1 MFYIIAI
8 FALALNAA
16 ELKEWK
22 AGYAPEGILSDNSEG
37 GDLYALYRCPTRLA
51 AERVLRAAARSEKRN
66 LQVHA
71 LKTGLHA
78 AACVRPKGRFAV
90 RNVFAGA
97 MIATEGEE
105 EAADNWVLVDAR
117 DAQGKEAFLIFNAAE
132 R

>member
-1 MFYIIAI
+1 
-8 FALALNAA
+8 
-16 ELKEWK
+16 
-22 AGYAPEGILSDNSEG
+22 
-37 GDLYALYRCPTRLA
+37 
-51 AERVLRAAARSEKRN
+51 
-66 LQVHA
+66 
-71 LKTGLHA
+71 
-78 AACVRPKGRFAV
+78 V